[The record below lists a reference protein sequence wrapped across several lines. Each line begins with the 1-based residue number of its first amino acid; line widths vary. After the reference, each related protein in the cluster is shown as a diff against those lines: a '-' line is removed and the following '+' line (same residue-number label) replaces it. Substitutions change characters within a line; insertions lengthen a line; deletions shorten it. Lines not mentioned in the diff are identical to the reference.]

1 MAPATILAAPVL
13 VLAQATAVPAPLPS
27 LPPRVRRI
35 VLHTL
40 GGPFYGRA
48 DKRWTFLSPRETFA
62 SWKPSFGAH
71 WIVWIDGSV
80 WPRHPRAGEPQS
92 FLPEPGS
99 SLTIALASKL
109 VREATPV
116 YSHVAGRNS
125 ASVGIELAHSGRSD
139 DPFPEGQ
146 ARSATWLV
154 ASLLELSQGRLDTSD
169 VVGHKDL
176 DRTPAYVGDRCRR
189 GGCSAY
195 LDTAGKPF
203 RRRVDPPGG
212 LFAALAREGLRVPRQ
227 ASEGDAELHRA
238 ELIPRDDVPMTGRP
252 R

>member
-1 MAPATILAAPVL
+1 MAPATILAAPAL
-13 VLAQATAVPAPLPS
+13 VLAQAAAAPVPLPS

-62 SWKPSFGAH
+62 LWKPSFGAH

-80 WPRHPRAGEPQS
+80 WPRHPRAGEPPS

-99 SLTIALASKL
+99 SLTPALASKL
-109 VREATPV
+109 VREAAAV
-116 YSHVAGRNS
+116 YSHVASRNT

-139 DPFPEGQ
+139 DPFPEAQ
-146 ARSATWLV
+146 ARSTTWLV
-154 ASLLELSQGRLDTSD
+154 TSLLELSRGRLGARD

-176 DRTPAYVGDRCRR
+176 DRAPAFVGDRCRR
-189 GGCSAY
+189 AACSAY
-195 LDTAGKPF
+195 LDAAGKPF
-203 RRRVDPPGG
+203 RRRVDPPEG
-212 LFAALAREGLRVPRQ
+212 LFVALAREGLRVPRQ
-227 ASEGDAELHRA
+227 ASEGDAELRRA
-238 ELIPRDDVPMTGRP
+238 ELISKDEVPRTGRP
-252 R
+252 